1 MKNMLIH
8 KTIQFATTLAACVL
22 LAGAHRLHAQTE
34 LTVIKDTRPGMG
46 KPIPVALSGFTGEA
60 KAVIEFDLYVQG
72 FKFVPAEQA
81 QYVITG
87 SNNGNIQ
94 GRLTDRINGTS
105 IIARQYTGGSLR
117 QQTHQFTDDIVLAL
131 TKTPGIGQTRI
142 AFKVDKGQTSELCV
156 ADFDGAN
163 AKMMTS
169 DGSIVAAPAWV
180 PGRAALYYTSYK
192 LNNPDILFHDLAS
205 GKRSVFSR
213 RSGLNTSAA
222 VSPDGRQVAMILSEN
237 GRSPDLY
244 VSNSDGT
251 GLKRLTSTPTD
262 ESSPCWSPDGRWI
275 CFATKIGARRTL
287 AKVPASG
294 GDLQRISTGGVV
306 NPTEPAW
313 SPDGKWIAFTA
324 QMGNFEICAI
334 PAGGGDATV
343 LVSGEDPSWAPN
355 SRTLIFARRAGG
367 KRTLSLL
374 DVFTK
379 QSKDVPR
386 ISGSNSQPAWAQ

>member
-1 MKNMLIH
+1 
-8 KTIQFATTLAACVL
+8 
-22 LAGAHRLHAQTE
+22 
-34 LTVIKDTRPGMG
+34 
-46 KPIPVALSGFTGEA
+46 
-60 KAVIEFDLYVQG
+60 
-72 FKFVPAEQA
+72 VPTEQA
-81 QYVITG
+81 QYVISG

-94 GRLTDRINGTS
+94 GRLSDRINGTS
-105 IIARQYTGGSLR
+105 ILARQYTGGSPR

-131 TKTPGIGQTRI
+131 TKTPGIGLTRI
-142 AFKVDKGQTSELCV
+142 AFKADKGQSSEVCV

-163 AKMMTS
+163 STNMTS
-169 DGSIVAAPAWV
+169 DGSIVAAPVWV
-180 PGRAALYYTSYK
+180 PGRAALYYSAYK
-192 LNNPDILFHDLAS
+192 LNNPDILFHDLTS
-205 GKRSVFSR
+205 GKRTVFSR

-237 GRSPDLY
+237 GRSPDVY
-244 VSNSDGT
+244 VANSDGT

-294 GDLQRISTGGVV
+294 GELQRISTSGVV
-306 NPTEPAW
+306 NPSEPAW
-313 SPDGKWIAFTA
+313 SPDGQWIAFTA
-324 QMGNFEICAI
+324 QMGGFEICAI

-343 LVSGEDPSWAPN
+343 LISGEDPSWAPN

-386 ISGSNSQPAWAQ
+386 ISGNNSQPAWAQ

>member
-1 MKNMLIH
+1 V
-8 KTIQFATTLAACVL
+8 TGTLL
-22 LAGAHRLHAQTE
+22 LGGTRAQAQTE
-34 LTVIKDTRPGMG
+34 IVVVKDARPGMA

-81 QYVITG
+81 QYVISG
-87 SNNGNIQ
+87 SNSGNIQ

-117 QQTHQFTDDIVLAL
+117 QQTHQFTDDIVLAI
-131 TKTPGIGQTRI
+131 TKTPGIGLTRI
-142 AFKVDKGQTSELCV
+142 AFKVDQGSTSELCV

-163 AKMMTS
+163 AKIMTS

-180 PGRAALYYTSYK
+180 PGKAALYYTSYK
-192 LNNPDILFHDLAS
+192 LNNPDILYHDLAT

-213 RSGLNTSAA
+213 RTGLNTSAA

-244 VSNSDGT
+244 VANSDGT

-262 ESSPCWSPDGRWI
+262 DSSPCWSPDGRWI

-294 GDLQRISTGGVV
+294 GDLQRISTSGVV
-306 NPTEPAW
+306 NPSEPVW

-324 QMGNFEICAI
+324 QMGGFEICVI
-334 PAGGGDATV
+334 PAGGGEATV

-355 SRTLIFARRAGG
+355 SRTLVFARRAGG